1 MPPRTP
7 RPRPLYEATQQV
19 ISEDMHQDIH
29 ATAASSHPLLWTWT
43 EHAEVRMAGLPGNPL
58 LVRARIQA
66 GLHTQDDFVI
76 AFQDKAFE
84 LGIDATVTV
93 RQVRRWE
100 SPAPGWP
107 HPTARTVL
115 TALFG
120 RPPVALG
127 FRRRIRP
134 MPPDADGTSDRAQDG
149 GEMQRRAFVSHSL
162 AMVGSAAIPTCPDDV
177 LHVLG
182 SDPLDGIRDVLTG
195 TVGAQEPGTVAS
207 LRRDLAEAKRLVQA
221 CGYARLARQLPALLA
236 RFERPGSALS
246 EQRARD
252 LLAVHAYHVAATL
265 LLKYDDATSAWI
277 AAEKAAAV
285 ARRTEAPAAIASAY
299 RILAHAVA
307 AVGHRRQAVR
317 VAVTGIDRLSGWVSG
332 SAPDN
337 VAVFG
342 ALLLRG
348 AWVAAL
354 GEDRDTAA
362 ELLDEAERTAASLQE
377 ATNRQWT
384 AFGAN
389 NVALHRLSIAL
400 ALGDAGHA
408 LQAARTVIPAQLAVA
423 ERRATYW
430 SDVARALHTCGRTQ
444 AAARALLAAENAA
457 PEEVRSR
464 SVTRELIG
472 ELLQRDRTGRASG
485 LRALASR
492 ATVRI

>member
-1 MPPRTP
+1 MPGP
-7 RPRPLYEATQQV
+7 
-19 ISEDMHQDIH
+19 
-29 ATAASSHPLLWTWT
+29 
-43 EHAEVRMAGLPGNPL
+43 PGNPL
-58 LVRARIQA
+58 LVSARIRA

-120 RPPVALG
+120 RPPEALG
-127 FRRRIRP
+127 FRRRVRP
-134 MPPDADGTSDRAQDG
+134 LPPEAHGASAPSRDEGA
-149 GEMQRRAFVSHSL
+149 MRRRTFVSHSL
-162 AMVGSAAIPTCPDDV
+162 AVVGSATIPTGPGDV
-177 LHVLG
+177 LPVPG

-195 TVGAQEPGTVAS
+195 TVCEQEPGTAES
-207 LRRDLAEAKRLVQA
+207 LRRDLTEAKRLVQA
-221 CGYARLARQLPALLA
+221 CGYARLAQQLPALLI
-236 RFERPGSALS
+236 RFEHPGTALP
-246 EQRARD
+246 EQRIRD

-265 LLKYDDATSAWI
+265 LLKYDDAASAWI
-277 AAEKAAAV
+277 AAEKAAAA
-285 ARRTEAPAAIASAY
+285 ARRTENPSAIGAAY
-299 RILAHAVA
+299 RILTHAIA
-307 AVGHRRQAVR
+307 TVGHRRQAVR
-317 VAVTGIDRLSGWVSG
+317 VAITGVDRLGGQVNR
-332 SAPDN
+332 SAPDS

-348 AWVAAL
+348 AWAAAL
-354 GEDRDTAA
+354 GEDRDAAA
-362 ELLDEAERTAASLQE
+362 ELLDEAERTAALLQE

-384 AFGAN
+384 AFGAG

-408 LQAARTVIPAQLAVA
+408 LQAARTVVPAQLVVA

-430 SDVARALHTCGRTQ
+430 SDVARALHACGRTE
-444 AAARALLAAENAA
+444 AAVRALLAAEKAA

-464 SVTRELIG
+464 TVTRELIG
-472 ELLQRDRTGRASG
+472 ELLQRDCAGRVPL
-485 LRALASR
+485 LRALAHR
-492 ATVRI
+492 AQVPA

>member
-1 MPPRTP
+1 
-7 RPRPLYEATQQV
+7 
-19 ISEDMHQDIH
+19 
-29 ATAASSHPLLWTWT
+29 
-43 EHAEVRMAGLPGNPL
+43 MAGLPGNPL

-66 GLHTQDDFVI
+66 NLHTQDDFVI

-120 RPPVALG
+120 RPPEALG
-127 FRRRIRP
+127 FRRRVRSV
-134 MPPDADGTSDRAQDG
+134 PPDADRTSEAPDRSEDG

-162 AMVGSAAIPTCPDDV
+162 AMVGSAAIPTCPGDV

-195 TVGAQEPGTVAS
+195 TAGAQEPGTVAS
-207 LRRDLAEAKRLVQA
+207 LRRDLTEAKRLVQA
-221 CGYARLARQLPALLA
+221 CNYARLARQLPAFLA
-236 RFERPGSALS
+236 RFERPGSALP
-246 EQRARD
+246 EQRALD

-265 LLKYDDATSAWI
+265 LLKYDDAASAWI
-277 AAEKAAAV
+277 AAEKAAAA

-317 VAVTGIDRLSGWVSG
+317 VAVTGIDRLSSRVSG
-332 SAPDN
+332 SVPDN
-337 VAVFG
+337 VTVFG

-354 GEDRDTAA
+354 CEDRDTAA
-362 ELLDEAERTAASLQE
+362 ELLDEAERTAALLQE

-400 ALGDAGHA
+400 AFGDAGHA
-408 LQAARTVIPAQLAVA
+408 LQAARTVVPAQLAVA
-423 ERRATYW
+423 ERQATYW
-430 SDVARALHTCGRTQ
+430 ADVARALHGCGRTE
-444 AAARALLAAENAA
+444 AAARALLAAENDA

-472 ELLQRDRTGRASG
+472 ELLQRDRTGRVSG

-492 ATVRI
+492 ATVRV